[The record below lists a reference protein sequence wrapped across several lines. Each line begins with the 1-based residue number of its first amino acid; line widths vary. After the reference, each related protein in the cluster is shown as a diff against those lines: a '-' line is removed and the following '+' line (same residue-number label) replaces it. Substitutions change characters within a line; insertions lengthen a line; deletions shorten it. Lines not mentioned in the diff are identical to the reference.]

1 MPIAHL
7 VYIIVNITKFI
18 KIFTLP
24 CREFISRISALPG
37 KNLLGLLHA
46 PVSSILKALGS
57 KVSPQIWRIAWK
69 EPQSLCSNKKEI
81 PIRSKFQESL
91 WSVENVVPE
100 YEYVNLKRTVEDIP
114 SGKIKMGNGDA
125 QAIMGRGCDRFI
137 QKPFNLQGLSQTYSI
152 NPEQSFPI

>member
-7 VYIIVNITKFI
+7 VYIIVNITKIYKKF
-18 KIFTLP
+18 FTLP

-69 EPQSLCSNKKEI
+69 EPQSLCSNKK
-81 PIRSKFQESL
+81 R
-91 WSVENVVPE
+91 
-100 YEYVNLKRTVEDIP
+100 D
-114 SGKIKMGNGDA
+114 
-125 QAIMGRGCDRFI
+125 
-137 QKPFNLQGLSQTYSI
+137 TY
-152 NPEQSFPI
+152 PL